1 MQVQCP
7 VVVHAHE
14 RYGDQAVYHGHGK
27 NRSEDRPRHRALR
40 IRDLRGET
48 AHLVVANIAEEA
60 RRSTAENARHSA
72 ERNANITYIHAYI
85 HTYIHTYRS

>member
-14 RYGDQAVYHGHGK
+14 RYGGQAVYHGHGK
-27 NRSEDRPRHRALR
+27 NRSEDRPRQRALR

-72 ERNANITYIHAYI
+72 ERNANIT
-85 HTYIHTYRS
+85 